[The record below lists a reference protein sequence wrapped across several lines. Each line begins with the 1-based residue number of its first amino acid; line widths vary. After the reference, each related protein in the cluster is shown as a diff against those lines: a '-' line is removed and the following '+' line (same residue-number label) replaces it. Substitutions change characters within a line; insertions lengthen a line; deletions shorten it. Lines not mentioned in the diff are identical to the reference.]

1 MDIRKLR
8 YFVGVADM
16 GGFRR
21 AAEALNV
28 AQPALSRQIRALES
42 ELNYKLFDRTNH
54 GVRLTE
60 EGRILYSESREILE
74 RINNITNL
82 LAQRAQRLQNTVKL
96 GAPSSIAELLF
107 GPLTERLHET
117 HPHLNVVFSGYSS
130 RFLESIENKE
140 IDLAITTSVSDSEIG
155 SAWKSSK
162 LVREQ
167 SYLIGKFDQIG
178 SLDRISLSDVI
189 RLPLIVKPMP
199 NSRRSYLQRFAQTAG
214 HPLDIVA
221 EAESLSAQV
230 SLVRQGLG
238 FAVYSYTAARLMAEA
253 GHLSIAPIDD
263 AWSWRILVGRANHMP
278 MDAASIVND
287 TITAIFAELVAD
299 GVFGERSIERH

>member
-8 YFVGVADM
+8 YFVGVADG

-21 AAEALNV
+21 AAEALHV
-28 AQPALSRQIRALES
+28 AQPALSRHIRELES
-42 ELNYKLFDRTNH
+42 ELDYRLFDRTNL
-54 GVRLTE
+54 GVQLTE
-60 EGRILYSESREILE
+60 EGRILYSESKEILE
-74 RINNITNL
+74 RIDNITSI
-82 LAQRAQRLQNTVKL
+82 LAQRTQKLRSTVKI

-107 GPLTERLHET
+107 GPLTERLHENY
-117 HPHLNVVFSGYSS
+117 PHLHVVFSGYSS
-130 RFLESIENKE
+130 RLLESIENKE

-155 SAWKSSK
+155 PAWKSCK

-167 SYLIGKFDQIG
+167 SYLIGKCDQINN
-178 SLDRISLSDVI
+178 LDRISLYDVI

-199 NSRRSYLQRFAQTAG
+199 NSRRLYLQRFAQSAG
-214 HPLDIVA
+214 RSLEIVA
-221 EAESLSAQV
+221 EAESLSAQI

-238 FAVYSYTAARLMAEA
+238 FAVYSYTAARLMGEA

-263 AWSWRILVGRANHMP
+263 AWSWRILVGRADHVP
-278 MDAASIVND
+278 THATSIVND

-299 GVFGERSIERH
+299 GAFGERSMGRH